1 MKLYDYFE
9 NDILISS
16 AYFPPVSYLE
26 AIVNSKSVVIEQ
38 YENYRKQTYRNRCRI
53 YAANGILALSVP
65 VELATNKKILLKDV
79 RVDYREA
86 WQKQHFKSI
95 ESAYRNSP
103 FYDYLIDDFMPF
115 FTREIPFLLDLN
127 MGILYAILDMIQL
140 NKELK
145 ISSEFEHQPSN
156 KIDLR
161 NFYSPK
167 KEDFSLTEN
176 KEYPQVFSDKF
187 GFMPDLSSL
196 DLIFN
201 LGPETWSY
209 LIGKY

>member
-1 MKLYDYFE
+1 MKLYDYIE
-9 NDILISS
+9 NDILVSS
-16 AYFPPVSYLE
+16 AYFPPVSYLA

-127 MGILYAILDMIQL
+127 MGILHVILDIIQL

-145 ISSEFEHQPSN
+145 ISHEFEHQPSN
-156 KIDLR
+156 KI
-161 NFYSPK
+161 
-167 KEDFSLTEN
+167 
-176 KEYPQVFSDKF
+176 
-187 GFMPDLSSL
+187 
-196 DLIFN
+196 
-201 LGPETWSY
+201 
-209 LIGKY
+209 